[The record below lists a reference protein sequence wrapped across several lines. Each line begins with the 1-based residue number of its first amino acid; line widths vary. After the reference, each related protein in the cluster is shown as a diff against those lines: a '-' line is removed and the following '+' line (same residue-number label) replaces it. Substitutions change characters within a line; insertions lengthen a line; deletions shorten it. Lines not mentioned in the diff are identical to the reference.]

1 MAGLSFSDCVINII
15 VAPPRKCGICG
26 AYDHIRSNRA
36 FHPQEVAAAAEERA
50 SALREAEA
58 ARAAERLATELQA
71 AEAVHLAEQR
81 TAEAE
86 QRAAEAEQRAAEA
99 EQRATEAARCA
110 DLLAAA
116 TMRSSKADLQAIAA
130 ACGLKINGKKR
141 NLCAR
146 LRRAAHSPV

>member
-1 MAGLSFSDCVINII
+1 MAS
-15 VAPPRKCGICG
+15 PRKCGICG

-86 QRAAEAEQRAAEA
+86 QHAAEA
-99 EQRATEAARCA
+99 EQRATEAVRCA
-110 DLLAAA
+110 ELLAAA

>member
-86 QRAAEAEQRAAEA
+86 QHAAEA
-99 EQRATEAARCA
+99 EQRATEAVRCA
-110 DLLAAA
+110 ELLAAA

>member
-15 VAPPRKCGICG
+15 VASPRKCGICG

-86 QRAAEAEQRAAEA
+86 QHAAEA
-99 EQRATEAARCA
+99 EQRATEAVRCA
-110 DLLAAA
+110 ELLAAA

>member
-1 MAGLSFSDCVINII
+1 MAGLSVSVGVINII
-15 VAPPRKCGICG
+15 VGSPRKCGICG

-86 QRAAEAEQRAAEA
+86 QHAAEA
-99 EQRATEAARCA
+99 EQRATEAVRCA
-110 DLLAAA
+110 ELLAAA

-130 ACGLKINGKKR
+130 ARGLKINGKKR